1 MAGMSVAVGNKRK
14 KTLRWLGAG
23 ALVLVV
29 LAAIGPC
36 TITHKFGPYHGRVIE
51 EASGEPI
58 EGALVLMVFFT
69 EMYTPGGFTTH
80 FVEALESTT
89 DVNGEF
95 SIPAFRAWAF
105 RLPHKWDD
113 LTPITIFKPGYGAY
127 PMRFIPQ
134 DEHVTISLP
143 KLRTREERLEN
154 LAGIIPGNVPDEK
167 LRSLFDLRR
176 REARSLGLSGY

>member
-1 MAGMSVAVGNKRK
+1 MAGMSVADGNKGK
-14 KTLRWLGAG
+14 KLFRWLGAVV
-23 ALVLVV
+23 LLLVV

-89 DVNGEF
+89 DAKGEF

-143 KLRTREERLEN
+143 RLRTREERLEN